1 MRIFSEIQKFDQ
13 WWVQLLIYGLFL
25 ASIVG
30 FIIGISEI
38 SEGNISD
45 FLIEKAPPFLILA
58 LISAALFT
66 TKLKT
71 RIDEKGIHY
80 GFKPF
85 QKKLRTASW
94 EHIEKVYI
102 RKYKPLIEFGG
113 WGYKY
118 STKGNGKV
126 YNTKGN
132 MGIQIVFKDN
142 NKTLVGTQ
150 QPDVAQRVI
159 NKYVSK
165 DIIYEN

>member
-1 MRIFSEIQKFDQ
+1 MRVFSESQKFDQ
-13 WWVQLLIYGLFL
+13 WWVQILIYGLFL
-25 ASIVG
+25 ASIVS
-30 FIIGISEI
+30 FTIGIAEI
-38 SEGNISD
+38 SEGKLSS
-45 FLIEKAPPFLILA
+45 FLIERVPPFIILG

-80 GFKPF
+80 GFWPF

-94 EHIEKVYI
+94 HKVERVYI

-126 YNTKGN
+126 YNVKGN

-142 NKTLVGTQ
+142 TKTLVGTQ
-150 QPDVAQRVI
+150 EPDEAQRVI
-159 NKYVSK
+159 DNYISKHNKY
-165 DIIYEN
+165 EN